1 MKTFIA
7 VAEEL
12 HFGRAAQQLHIA
24 QPAVSQ
30 QIVNLE
36 KHLGIQLFDRNK
48 RTVRLTD
55 AGEAFLEP
63 CRESLRSIDAAGSQ
77 ARNAGTGEFG
87 RIRIGF
93 NGGFASD
100 HLVALVRS
108 INRAYPHIELVIDS
122 SRRNPE
128 VIKRVEKT
136 DLDIGLVGGPV
147 KGESLACLPLWPGQ
161 LGVLLPTDHQL
172 ATMDKVPT
180 LALKKE
186 ALILIAPAPGWT
198 VRSMAEEACHQAG
211 FTPDKIIEVNDPLTV
226 FALIN
231 AGVGVGFAST
241 GAYGTTAN
249 SLVLRPLAED
259 YAIPNSIVWKTGTE
273 TPALKNVLRLAE
285 ELASGWS
292 GQGAQAGT
300 SRTTRLHA

>member
-12 HFGRAAQQLHIA
+12 NFGRAALRLHIA

-30 QIVNLE
+30 QILTLE
-36 KHLGIQLFDRNK
+36 KYLGIQLFERNK

-63 CRESLRSIDAAGSQ
+63 CRASLRAIDAASSQ

-100 HLVALVRS
+100 LLVSLVRS
-108 INRAYPHIELVIDS
+108 INRAYPNIELAIDS

-128 VIKRVEKT
+128 VIRMVEKQ

-147 KGESLACLPLWPGQ
+147 KGESLNWRILGSGR
-161 LGVLLPTDHQL
+161 LGVLLPADHPL
-172 ATMDKVPT
+172 ALLTEVPT

-186 ALILIAPAPGWT
+186 PLVLIAPAPGWT
-198 VRSMAEEACHQAG
+198 VRGMAEEACHNAG
-211 FTPDKIIEVNDPLTV
+211 FTPEKIIDVTDALTL

-231 AGVGVGFAST
+231 ARVGVGFAST
-241 GAYGTTAN
+241 TAHGTTAN
-249 SLVLRPLAED
+249 NLVLRPLAEN
-259 YAIPNSIVWKTGTE
+259 YLVQNSIVWKSGTE
-273 TPALKNVLRLAE
+273 TPALRNVLRLAE
-285 ELASGWS
+285 DLVEDPRSPHEDTGPVTGSAS
-292 GQGAQAGT
+292 
-300 SRTTRLHA
+300 

>member
-30 QIVNLE
+30 QILNLE
-36 KHLGIQLFDRNK
+36 KYLGIQLFERNK

-63 CRESLRSIDAAGSQ
+63 CRESLRSIDAASNQ

-93 NGGFASD
+93 SGGFASD

-128 VIKRVEKT
+128 VIRMVEKQ

-147 KGESLACLPLWPGQ
+147 KGECLNWRTLWAGQ
-161 LGVLLPTDHQL
+161 LGVLLPTDHPL
-172 ATMDKVPT
+172 AHLTKVPT

-186 ALILIAPAPGWT
+186 PLVLIAPAPGWT
-198 VRSMAEEACHQAG
+198 VR
-211 FTPDKIIEVNDPLTV
+211 
-226 FALIN
+226 
-231 AGVGVGFAST
+231 
-241 GAYGTTAN
+241 
-249 SLVLRPLAED
+249 
-259 YAIPNSIVWKTGTE
+259 
-273 TPALKNVLRLAE
+273 
-285 ELASGWS
+285 
-292 GQGAQAGT
+292 
-300 SRTTRLHA
+300 